1 MAGQTY
7 AKNGDIPALTGLRGV
22 AAYTVLFAHA
32 VNFAFA
38 GRFHAYVVGFAYFGM
53 SLLFV
58 LSGFVIYYNYADV
71 RGLSGRYRFFVARF
85 SRLYPLYILLLL
97 VTSAYFPDPP
107 PYDSLFVD
115 PLAGVAALT
124 LTQTWINVGAVPV
137 VFGQSWSISTEWFF
151 YAAFPLLALIPIR
164 RPWRALLA
172 FLVVSLG
179 ALSVLFLCRDAVTTL
194 ISPFVRDQLPFSA
207 PPWLWLTYFAPYL
220 RILEFIAGM
229 IACRAY
235 FELRGRPFPL
245 ARQVLPICLIALAA
259 LIVAS
264 QFAGNDGWMADMLRS
279 FGFAIF
285 IAPALL
291 AICGAPSSVSNL
303 LASRPLWLMGE
314 ISYSV
319 YALQFLVLALLP
331 RYLSLGLLFFVAAV
345 VVVTLLSIAT
355 YWLYERPA
363 RMIVR
368 RALMAPLRQPAPAA
382 ST

>member
-1 MAGQTY
+1 
-7 AKNGDIPALTGLRGV
+7 
-22 AAYTVLFAHA
+22 VL
-32 VNFAFA
+32 
-38 GRFHAYVVGFAYFGM
+38 
-53 SLLFV
+53 
-58 LSGFVIYYNYADV
+58 IDQDC
-71 RGLSGRYRFFVARF
+71 
-85 SRLYPLYILLLL
+85 PK
-97 VTSAYFPDPP
+97 T
-107 PYDSLFVD
+107 
-115 PLAGVAALT
+115 
-124 LTQTWINVGAVPV
+124 
-137 VFGQSWSISTEWFF
+137 
-151 YAAFPLLALIPIR
+151 
-164 RPWRALLA
+164 
-172 FLVVSLG
+172 
-179 ALSVLFLCRDAVTTL
+179 LSVLFIYREAVTAT

-229 IACRAY
+229 IDCRAY
-235 FELRGRPFPL
+235 LDLRGRPFPL
-245 ARQVLPICLIALAA
+245 ARHVLPICLIAVAA

-264 QFAGNDGWMADMLRS
+264 QFAGNDGWIADMLRS

-331 RYLSLGLLFFVAAV
+331 RYLSPGLLFFVAAV

-363 RMIVR
+363 RLIVR
-368 RALMAPLRQPAPAA
+368 RALMWRGSTASKPARVKI
-382 ST
+382 